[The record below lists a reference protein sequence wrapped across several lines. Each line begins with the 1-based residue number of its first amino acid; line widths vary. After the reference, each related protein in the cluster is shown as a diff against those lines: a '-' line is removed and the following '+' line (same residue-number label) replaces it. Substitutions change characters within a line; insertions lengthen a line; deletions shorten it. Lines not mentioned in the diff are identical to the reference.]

1 MSQLR
6 VDALRARHVGPLSLT
21 AAEGECVCLSGPSGA
36 GKTLLLRAVADLDPH
51 EGRLFVG
58 GVACDTVSGPDWRR
72 RVGMLPAESQWWH
85 EQVGPHF
92 RRPRESW
99 LALLGF
105 TPEVMDWQI
114 SRLSTGERQRLALLR
129 LLDNAPEALLLDE
142 PTASLDPVSVQ
153 RVEAL
158 IAGYRTERGAA
169 VLWVSHDPQQI
180 ARVSRRHCVLRDG
193 GLVELARIST
203 A

>member
-1 MSQLR
+1 
-6 VDALRARHVGPLSLT
+6 V
-21 AAEGECVCLSGPSGA
+21 AEGECVCLSGPSGV
-36 GKTLLLRAVADLDPH
+36 GKTLFLRAVADLDPH
-51 EGRLFVG
+51 EGRVSVD
-58 GVACDTVSGPDWRR
+58 GVACEAVSAPNWRR

-92 RRPRESW
+92 HQPRETW
-99 LALLGF
+99 LAMLGF
-105 TPEVMDWQI
+105 APEAMGWQV

-142 PTASLDPVSVQ
+142 PTASLDPTSVE
-153 RVEAL
+153 RVETL
-158 IAGYRTERGAA
+158 IAGYRAERGAA

-180 ARVSRRHCVLRDG
+180 ARVAHRHGVLRDG
-193 GLVELARIST
+193 GLLEMTGAQP

>member
-1 MSQLR
+1 
-6 VDALRARHVGPLSLT
+6 V
-21 AAEGECVCLSGPSGA
+21 AEGECVCLSGPSGA
-36 GKTLLLRAVADLDPH
+36 GKTLLLRAVADLDLH
-51 EGRLFVG
+51 EGRVFVDDA
-58 GVACDTVSGPDWRR
+58 ACDAMPAPDWRR

-92 RRPRESW
+92 REPRETW
-99 LALLGF
+99 LVMLGF
-105 TPEVMDWQI
+105 APEVMDWEV

-142 PTASLDPVSVQ
+142 PTASLDPTSVQ
-153 RVEAL
+153 WVEAL
-158 IAGYRTERGAA
+158 IAGYRAERGAA

-180 ARVSRRHCVLRDG
+180 ARVAQRHCVLRDG
-193 GLVELARIST
+193 GLLEMTEARP